1 MRLVG
6 RFPTKVP
13 PARKALGLL
22 VMIVFGY
29 LLSLYLSR
37 RVESDACRDGG
48 GTWIADTKTCQMP
61 RQPQQSQQPHSPAP

>member
-6 RFPTKVP
+6 RFPTRVSP
-13 PARKALGLL
+13 VRKALGLL
-22 VMIVFGY
+22 VMVLFGY

-48 GTWIADTKTCQMP
+48 GTWIADTKTCHKT
-61 RQPQQSQQPHSPAP
+61 PQKQSTGP

>member
-6 RFPTKVP
+6 RFPAQVP
-13 PARKALGLL
+13 PVRKALGLL
-22 VMIVFGY
+22 VMILFGY

-48 GTWIADTKTCQMP
+48 GTWIADLKTCQK
-61 RQPQQSQQPHSPAP
+61 PQLPPSPHAPAP

>member
-6 RFPTKVP
+6 RFPTQVSP
-13 PARKALGLL
+13 IRKAMGLA

-37 RVESDACRDGG
+37 RVDSDACRDGG
-48 GTWIADTKTCQMP
+48 GTWIAESKTCQKP
-61 RQPQQSQQPHSPAP
+61 PKEAK

>member
-6 RFPTKVP
+6 RFPSQISPV
-13 PARKALGLL
+13 RKAMGLA

-37 RVESDACRDGG
+37 RVDSEACRDGG
-48 GTWIADTKTCQMP
+48 GTWIAESKTCQKP
-61 RQPQQSQQPHSPAP
+61 RQPAP

>member
-6 RFPTKVP
+6 RFPTQVP
-13 PARKALGLL
+13 PVRKALGLL

-48 GTWIADTKTCQMP
+48 WTWIAEAKTCVKAQ
-61 RQPQQSQQPHSPAP
+61 RPAPR